1 MPADPISPALAL
13 LSDAHALGNAMEM
26 HANTDSISDVADEG
40 VNDAL
45 RDILSLKSRTVALR
59 SVEFTRRSHS
69 MALLNARVDAALYT
83 SLARDDGATKTL
95 LDAFARQG

>member
-1 MPADPISPALAL
+1 
-13 LSDAHALGNAMEM
+13 MEI
-26 HANTDSISDVADEG
+26 HANADSNSDGAGEG
-40 VNDAL
+40 DNDPL

-83 SLARDDGATKTL
+83 SLANDDGATKTL
-95 LDAFARQG
+95 LEAFARQGQVY